1 MPPVVIELPV
11 IEPVNAAPL
20 LIMLVFV
27 ALDVIFGLC
36 KAFATHTFD
45 SSKMRQ
51 GLWHKCA
58 LIGCEL
64 MAYCVEVVTQLMDF
78 TAIGMPDDFVLPIVG
93 AVTGYIVVMELGS
106 ILESLCVINPELA
119 GGRIIGQFDKLLKGA
134 RDEAS
139 DEQG

>member
-1 MPPVVIELPV
+1 MPVVIEVPP
-11 IEPVNAAPL
+11 ISPVNAAPI

-36 KAFATHTFD
+36 KAFATHSFD

-64 MAYCVEVVTQLMDF
+64 MAYAVEVVTQLMDF
-78 TAIGMPDDFVLPIVG
+78 SAIGMPEGFVLPIVG
-93 AVTGYIVVMELGS
+93 AVTAYIVVMELGS
-106 ILESLCVINPELA
+106 ILESLIKINPELA
-119 GGRIIGQFDKLLKGA
+119 GGKILGQFDKLLGK
-134 RDEAS
+134 DAS
-139 DEQG
+139 NE

>member
-1 MPPVVIELPV
+1 MPVVIEVPA
-11 IEPVNAAPL
+11 IHPVNAAPL

-27 ALDVIFGLC
+27 AMDVIFGLC

-64 MAYCVEVVTQLMDF
+64 MAYAVEVVTQLMDF
-78 TAIGMPDDFVLPIVG
+78 GAVGLPPDFTLPIVG
-93 AVTGYIVVMELGS
+93 AVTAYIVVMELGS

-119 GGRIIGQFDKLLKGA
+119 GGRIIGQFDKLIKGA
-134 RDEAS
+134 GDEVK
-139 DEQG
+139 DE